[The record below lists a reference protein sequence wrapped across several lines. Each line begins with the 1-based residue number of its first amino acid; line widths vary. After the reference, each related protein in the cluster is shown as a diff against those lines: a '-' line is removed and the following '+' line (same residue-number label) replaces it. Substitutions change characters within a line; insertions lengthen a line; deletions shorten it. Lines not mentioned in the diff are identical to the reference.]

1 MRFLIFLSLVV
12 SAIACDA
19 SQDSSHGSLNDP
31 STEAPTSPNAQ
42 SAVNVATEPGVQFAS
57 SLTNAKNGAFQQTF
71 SLLAQRDITTKFA
84 LPASLFDTGIIL
96 MQFELVNPEGVVHAS
111 KWYALSQDDD
121 APARVQHPK
130 FERDVPVQK
139 VEVRSG
145 VASFYSKIL
154 IAGTNFTR
162 ARLHGEFT
170 ATLSTG
176 TDLAQP
182 IVSGTFAMEL

>member
-1 MRFLIFLSLVV
+1 M
-12 SAIACDA
+12 
-19 SQDSSHGSLNDP
+19 
-31 STEAPTSPNAQ
+31 SPNAQ
-42 SAVNVATEPGVQFAS
+42 GSANVATQPGVQFAS
-57 SLTNAKNGAFQQTF
+57 SLTNAKNGAFLQSF
-71 SLLAQRDITTKFA
+71 SLLAQRDITTRFA
-84 LPASLFDTGIIL
+84 FPASLFETGILL
-96 MQFELVNPEGVVHAS
+96 MQFELVNSDGVVHAS

-121 APARVQHPK
+121 APARVRHPK

-139 VEVRSG
+139 VEIRSG

-170 ATLSTG
+170 ATLSAD

-182 IVSGTFAMEL
+182 IVSGTFEMKL

>member
-12 SAIACDA
+12 GALACSASPDP
-19 SQDSSHGSLNDP
+19 SHDDRKDP
-31 STEAPTSPNAQ
+31 STEAPTSPKAQ
-42 SAVNVATEPGVQFAS
+42 HSEDAALVPGVQFAT
-57 SLTNAKNGAFQQTF
+57 SLTNAKSGAFQQSF
-71 SLLAQRDITTKFA
+71 SLLAQRDITTRFA
-84 LPASLFDTGIIL
+84 FPASIIDTGIIL

-121 APARVQHPK
+121 APARVRHPQ
-130 FERDVPVQK
+130 FDRDVPVQK

-145 VASFYSKIL
+145 MASFYSKIL

-170 ATLSTG
+170 ATLSAG

-182 IVSGTFAMEL
+182 IVSGTFEMER